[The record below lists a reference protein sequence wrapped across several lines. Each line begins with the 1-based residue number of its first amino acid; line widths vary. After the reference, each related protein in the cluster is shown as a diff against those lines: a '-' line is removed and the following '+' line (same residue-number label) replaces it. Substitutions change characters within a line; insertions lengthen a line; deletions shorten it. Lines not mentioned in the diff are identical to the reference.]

1 MSNSPSTVLPVAQ
14 IKKAF
19 FALVANGV
27 RAAPLWD
34 SKKQSFVG
42 EEGPRRGKGGPCGA
56 ILGLG
61 SGAGPWLGGN
71 RLAGRPHL
79 WGSCDQLMEK
89 GLGPPPASCHR
100 VQGEPHSSLCPP
112 PPPAGMLTITDFILV
127 LHRYYRSPLVRSGL
141 RVLGAPIWTGAEG
154 VQGAHV

>member
-1 MSNSPSTVLPVAQ
+1 MPWWPTASVPHLYGTARS
-14 IKKAF
+14 
-19 FALVANGV
+19 
-27 RAAPLWD
+27 RASW
-34 SKKQSFVG
+34 V
-42 EEGPRRGKGGPCGA
+42 RRGQEGEKGDLVGRFWGWALGQGP
-56 ILGLG
+56 GLG
-61 SGAGPWLGGN
+61 GTGWLGD
-71 RLAGRPHL
+71 PHL

-89 GLGPPPASCHR
+89 GLSPPPASCHR

-141 RVLGAPIWTGAEG
+141 RVLGAPIRTGAEG